1 MNCPSRT
8 DNTDGRDGW
17 NQSPNLLSATTR
29 EDFNGM
35 ANTRILRRIESNDP
49 ALFVSNDEVPDAQ
62 RPRKNSV
69 ATVRLARTFTSQ
81 SLPWGH
87 VDIVPSRCD
96 DPNDQT
102 KCPPKLAKFFLKARN
117 VLVTF
122 GKFVG
127 PGFMV
132 SSVELNILH

>member
-8 DNTDGRDGW
+8 DNADGRDGW

-49 ALFVSNDEVPDAQ
+49 VLFVSNNEVPDAQ
-62 RPRKNSV
+62 RPRKTS
-69 ATVRLARTFTSQ
+69 AAAVRLVKALTSQ
-81 SLPWGH
+81 SLHRGH
-87 VDIVPSRCD
+87 VNRMPSGCD
-96 DPNDQT
+96 DSNNQT
-102 KCPPKLAKFFLKARN
+102 KCPPTLAKFLTKARN
-117 VLVTF
+117 ILVTF
-122 GKFVG
+122 SKFIG

-132 SSVELNILH
+132 SSVELDR

>member
-8 DNTDGRDGW
+8 DNADGRDGW

-29 EDFNGM
+29 EDFNGI

-49 ALFVSNDEVPDAQ
+49 VLLVSNDEVPDAQ
-62 RPRKNSV
+62 RPRKNSAAV
-69 ATVRLARTFTSQ
+69 VRLTRTLTSQ
-81 SLPWGH
+81 SLHRGH
-87 VDIVPSRCD
+87 VNNMPPGCD
-96 DPNDQT
+96 GPNNQT
-102 KCPPKLAKFFLKARN
+102 KCPSKQVKILTKARN
-117 VLVTF
+117 VLMTF

-132 SSVELNILH
+132 SSVEPDR

>member
-8 DNTDGRDGW
+8 DNTDGREGW

-49 ALFVSNDEVPDAQ
+49 VLLVSDDLVPDAQ

-69 ATVRLARTFTSQ
+69 ATVRLAKALTSQ
-81 SLPWGH
+81 SLREGH
-87 VDIVPSRCD
+87 VGSIPSGCD
-96 DPNDQT
+96 DPKDQT
-102 KCPPKLAKFFLKARN
+102 KCPPQLAKFLTKARD

-122 GKFVG
+122 SKFIG

-132 SSVELNILH
+132 SSVELDR